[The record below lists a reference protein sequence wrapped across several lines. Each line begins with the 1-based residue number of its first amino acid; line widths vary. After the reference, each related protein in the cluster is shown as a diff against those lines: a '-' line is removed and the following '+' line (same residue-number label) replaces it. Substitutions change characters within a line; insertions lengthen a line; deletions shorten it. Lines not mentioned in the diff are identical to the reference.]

1 MRNRSVY
8 GAALGLL
15 LLLAPLPEA
24 AAQTPYLSVR
34 PAAIHENEW
43 TVGVRWAA
51 GLEPGQ
57 SFEPRLKFPRAWRY
71 AVRGR
76 GTAAA
81 RKASN
86 PEPILDAEADVG
98 LTLQLIEQ
106 LPCLPGNCP
115 DDLTRFD
122 LGYIS
127 LNLRAAALVDQGAQE
142 GLAGLG
148 AAVVYRPLGRQEG
161 AWFLVPTVG
170 VGYTADWVLV
180 SDLRDALDVDPETSG
195 RLDLEFIWHVFFARE
210 GIPAWLQPGRFDATL
225 AHFRR
230 HGLADRVEDVLGST
244 GTFVALSLGY
254 ELTGKAPW
262 VRQLFVR
269 WSDGDHPVQYV
280 DDAAWM
286 LGIVIGREP

>member
-1 MRNRSVY
+1 MRMRGRYRAVPVVMLLVF
-8 GAALGLL
+8 GAV
-15 LLLAPLPEA
+15 EA

-34 PAAIHENEW
+34 PAVIHETDW
-43 TVGVRWAA
+43 TLGVRWAA

-81 RKASN
+81 RKASS

-98 LTLQLIEQ
+98 LTVQLIEQ

-122 LGYIS
+122 LGY
-127 LNLRAAALVDQGAQE
+127 LRLGLRAGVLVDQGAQE

-148 AAVVYRPLGRQEG
+148 AAVVYRPLGKQEG
-161 AWFLVPTVG
+161 AWFLVPTVD
-170 VGYTADWVLV
+170 VGYTADWILV
-180 SDLRDALDVDPETSG
+180 SDLRDALDVEHETAG
-195 RLDLEFIWHVFFARE
+195 RLDLEVIWHVFFARA
-210 GIPAWLQPGRFDATL
+210 GVPAWLQPGRFDAVLT
-225 AHFRR
+225 HFRR
-230 HGLADRVEDVLGST
+230 HGLDDRVESVVGDT
-244 GTFVALSLGY
+244 GTFVSLSLGY

-262 VRQLFVR
+262 VRQVFVR

-286 LGIVIGREP
+286 LGVVIGREP